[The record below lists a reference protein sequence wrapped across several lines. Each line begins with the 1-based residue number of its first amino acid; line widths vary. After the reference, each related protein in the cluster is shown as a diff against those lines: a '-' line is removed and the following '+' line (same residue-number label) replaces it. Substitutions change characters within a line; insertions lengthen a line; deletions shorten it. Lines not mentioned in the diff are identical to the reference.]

1 MTEKKKNADLDRA
14 IILTIIIRRAIIQVV
29 SIMH

>member
-1 MTEKKKNADLDRA
+1 MTEKKTADLDSA

>member
-1 MTEKKKNADLDRA
+1 MTEKKNADLDRA

>member
-1 MTEKKKNADLDRA
+1 MTEKKNADLDSA
-14 IILTIIIRRAIIQVV
+14 IILTIIIRRAIIRLG